1 MTNLMTD
8 RPETPPQLA
17 PEVTTPEP
25 STKGRVS
32 HVIEAY
38 TLALLVLGFI
48 VFFSVLPSTSET
60 FPTVANFQAIL
71 GNHAVAGI
79 VTLAALIPLIAR
91 QFDLSVG
98 AAAGLSGIYAGD
110 AMAHGTPIVVAVLI
124 GIGIGALVGTI
135 NATLVT
141 RFGLNDVVATLGTST
156 LIAGLITMKT
166 GGQSI
171 IEVPNSVVNF
181 GTSNTLGIPRPAL
194 VLLGVAVLVY
204 YVLNYTPLG
213 RYLYA
218 IGSNTEASRLVGLP
232 TRFTLAWSFIAAG
245 TLAGAAGVLQVAR
258 AGGADPRVGQ
268 SLTLAAL
275 AAAFLSAA
283 SVRPGQYNV
292 VGAMI
297 AVFFLAV
304 LNAGLNLAGAEPYVA
319 DYVNGSALIL
329 GVALAVFL
337 GRRRSRR

>member
-1 MTNLMTD
+1 MTNLTED
-8 RPETPPQLA
+8 AAVDTA
-17 PEVTTPEP
+17 PADAAPAEIKPATT
-25 STKGRVS
+25 GRIA
-32 HVIEAY
+32 HALEAY
-38 TLALLVLGFI
+38 TLAVLVLGFI
-48 VFFSVLPSTSET
+48 VFFSFLPSTADT

-71 GNHAVAGI
+71 GNQAVSGI
-79 VTLAALIPLIAR
+79 ITLAALIPLIAR

-98 AAAGLSGIYAGD
+98 ATAGLSGIYAGN
-110 AMAHGTPIVVAVLI
+110 AMAHGTPIAVAVLI
-124 GIGIGALVGTI
+124 GIGIGVAVGTV
-135 NATLVT
+135 NALLVT

-156 LIAGLITMKT
+156 LVGGLITMKT

-171 IEVPNSVVNF
+171 IEVPDSVINF

-194 VLLGVAVLVY
+194 VLFGVAIVVY
-204 YVLNYTPLG
+204 YVLNYTPPG

-218 IGSNTEASRLVGLP
+218 IGSNTAAARLVGLP
-232 TRFTLAWSFIAAG
+232 TGLTLGWSFIAAG

-292 VGAMI
+292 VGAVI

-304 LNAGLNLAGAEPYVA
+304 LNAGLNLAGAQPYVA

-337 GRRRSRR
+337 GRRRAR